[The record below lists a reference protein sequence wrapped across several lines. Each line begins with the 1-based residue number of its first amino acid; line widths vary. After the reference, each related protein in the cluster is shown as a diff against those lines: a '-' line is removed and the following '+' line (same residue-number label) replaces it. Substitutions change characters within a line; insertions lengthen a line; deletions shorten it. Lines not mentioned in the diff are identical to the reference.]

1 MAVYTSSSR
10 YQLINNGRYAE
21 PRDTDAVAYTQ
32 YVVRE
37 GESFES
43 LAARL
48 YNDGKRY
55 WEIARINPQVEFPDF
70 IPVGTVIRLP
80 R

>member
-10 YQLINNGRYAE
+10 YQLTNNGRYAE
-21 PRDTDAVAYTQ
+21 PRLNDAVSYTQ
-32 YVVRE
+32 YVVKD

-55 WEIARINPQVEFPDF
+55 WEIASINPQVEFPDF